1 LSNASFLVDF
11 LLSVAVKKP
20 AFAKFYFIEIFER
33 ISGTEREGYF
43 VSVFKWEIND
53 PCESN
58 SASCDK
64 KA

>member
-1 LSNASFLVDF
+1 MFHFWLIFDC
-11 LLSVAVKKP
+11 LLQSRNQP
-20 AFAKFYFIEIFER
+20 LLNLIFIEIFER